1 MQLNYVGSNS
11 SVVYSPEQRRC
22 ARWGCILILS
32 SLLILLAAMADAS
45 SSSEVAYAKGILSF
59 GKGNYERALDY
70 FLAAA
75 AVEPDNPHIR
85 LHIGLCLS
93 NLGQFEEAVSEL
105 QKALQIQ
112 PDWTY
117 VYYHLGLAFYRLQ
130 RYQQAEEAFQAF
142 LAANPDGPE
151 ARAARHNLN
160 VISLRQSERRILQLQ
175 GSVSVQYDDNVV
187 LEPND
192 DILDISDKDDGRT
205 VFTFTGRLLPVRT
218 ASWYLGGDYAFFQ
231 SLQFDLTEYDIQKH
245 VGRVFT
251 GYKLNR
257 TTLRLAADYTY
268 TTLDRK
274 EFSKAVTILPSI
286 SIRQTDKLSAVVS
299 GFYRDNNFSNQ
310 VIASGQ
316 KDVRDRD
323 GWNTLVGFDQYL
335 AFNQKQSL
343 ARLSYY
349 FGASRNEGSDWEYN
363 SHQVGLG
370 LQFPLVWGFELNLD
384 GLYRRRNYLNEN
396 SYSAEP
402 LGILTS
408 ADQTKRRDNR
418 YVGSVRLQRSLGSPL
433 IFSDTFISAD
443 FTHIRNDSNID
454 FFDYDRNIVAL
465 TLTVRY

>member
-1 MQLNYVGSNS
+1 MQQNHLGPKS
-11 SVVYSPEQRRC
+11 SIVYSPDRRRF
-22 ARWGCILILS
+22 AGWGCILILA

-45 SSSEVAYAKGILSF
+45 STSEVAYAKGILSF
-59 GKGNYERALDY
+59 GKGNYEKALDY
-70 FLAAA
+70 FFAAA
-75 AVEPDNPHIR
+75 AIEPDNPHIR
-85 LHIGLCLS
+85 FYIGLCLS
-93 NLGQFEEAVSEL
+93 NMGQFEQAVPEL

-112 PDWTY
+112 SSLTY
-117 VYYHLGLAFYRLQ
+117 VYYHLGLAFYRLR

-142 LAANPDGPE
+142 LTANPDAPE

-160 VISLRQSERRILQLQ
+160 VISRRESERRILQLQ
-175 GSVSVQYDDNVV
+175 GSISVQYDDNVV

-192 DILDISDKDDGRT
+192 DILDVTDKEDGRT
-205 VFTFTGRLLPVRT
+205 VFTFLGRLLPVRT
-218 ASWYLGGDYAFFQ
+218 GAWYLGADYAFFQ
-231 SLQFDLTEYDIQKH
+231 SLQFDLTEYDIQEH

-268 TTLDRK
+268 TTLDRND
-274 EFSKAVTILPSI
+274 FSKAVTILPSI

-299 GFYRDNNFSNQ
+299 GFYRDNNFLNQ
-310 VIASGQ
+310 FIPPGQ

-335 AFNQKQSL
+335 AFNRKRSL

-349 FGASRNEGSDWEYN
+349 FGASRNEGSDWEYD

-370 LQFPLVWGFELNLD
+370 LHFPLVWGFELDLD
-384 GLYRRRNYLNEN
+384 GLYRRRNYLHDN
-396 SYSAEP
+396 SFDAEP
-402 LGILTS
+402 FGILTS
-408 ADQTKRRDNR
+408 ADRDKRRDNR
-418 YVGSVRLQRSLGSPL
+418 YVGSVKLQRSLGRPW

-465 TLTVRY
+465 TLTVKY

>member
-1 MQLNYVGSNS
+1 
-11 SVVYSPEQRRC
+11 
-22 ARWGCILILS
+22 
-32 SLLILLAAMADAS
+32 
-45 SSSEVAYAKGILSF
+45 
-59 GKGNYERALDY
+59 
-70 FLAAA
+70 
-75 AVEPDNPHIR
+75 
-85 LHIGLCLS
+85 
-93 NLGQFEEAVSEL
+93 
-105 QKALQIQ
+105 
-112 PDWTY
+112 
-117 VYYHLGLAFYRLQ
+117 
-130 RYQQAEEAFQAF
+130 
-142 LAANPDGPE
+142 
-151 ARAARHNLN
+151 
-160 VISLRQSERRILQLQ
+160 
-175 GSVSVQYDDNVV
+175 
-187 LEPND
+187 
-192 DILDISDKDDGRT
+192 
-205 VFTFTGRLLPVRT
+205 
-218 ASWYLGGDYAFFQ
+218 
-231 SLQFDLTEYDIQKH
+231 

-268 TTLDRK
+268 TTLDK
-274 EFSKAVTILPSI
+274 KDFSKAVTILPSI

-299 GFYRDNNFSNQ
+299 GFYRDNDFSNQ
-310 VIASGQ
+310 FIAPGQ

-384 GLYRRRNYLNEN
+384 GLYRRRNYLDEN
-396 SYSAEP
+396 SYSDEP
-402 LGILTS
+402 LGIRTS
-408 ADQTKRRDNR
+408 DDQTKRRDNR
-418 YVGSVRLQRSLGSPL
+418 YVGSVRLQRLLGSPL